1 MTPPNK
7 LEQLEEFQDA
17 LQSEEGLE
25 RLRAMQYLQQMNN
38 QGLIGL
44 PIVRGRSSPT
54 QSTPFGMM
62 AAKEGGPIV
71 HQFSGG
77 MGNTMSQLIE
87 QVKEKQ
93 PEFFEGDGVG
103 EATTVGRRVPFLG
116 GSGVAYPDPNISQ
129 AQVKQESSL
138 TDLNA
143 DVLSRNGEGSIFSY
157 GNKNY
162 QASSEGPT
170 LIHSLTQEGIRN
182 RATQG
187 GLIDYEGRAPVN
199 LSPPDVRLTNP
210 LEARQST
217 PALVRPETIQPIS
230 DQAMVPQTVLNQPQ
244 VIPPLS
250 GPNIQGFKS
259 KEIAMTHARENPNQQ
274 PGLINV
280 YQLPDG
286 SWDYQRVDRGPTPLG
301 LLTMR
306 RNPITKEYEGY
317 RDPNLAL
324 AGGGGYVLDLAGGGS
339 IADTA
344 QGLAGFG
351 RHGDN
356 MLVHMNPEEVEGLM
370 SLGNITVNPVTGLPE
385 AFSIGRIFRP
395 IRKAVSAVTKPIRN
409 IVKSKAF
416 KAIAPLALA
425 VAAPYALG
433 ALFPATFGAGA
444 GLLSTSGA
452 LGYGL
457 ATGLGSFAGNLLAGA
472 RPGDALR
479 QGLMSGATGGIFKGI
494 GSGNWMG
501 PGTTGISPTSS
512 QKFLDISKTNL
523 KPPVDSMGSGGFSQ
537 APTYSLAG
545 QNVAKAPVIGENI
558 LADASKNPIWGAS
571 ARGPVTIADK
581 FNIPQGGVGSLK
593 QASSEFI
600 VPEGVRGAGSPLG
613 TVDLSKQAID
623 IGAINPVTGEKL
635 PPLSGFTDYNLT
647 RPDINIPSLTADQT
661 ASLAREPF
669 TFGQKV
675 GQIGRKIVDDYSNWQ
690 GAAKLVGM
698 DLMQPDWDQV
708 YTSEKAMEDQLT
720 DLGYTVD
727 TGFGGQVVIRDPA
740 GKTLPSNLTIEEI
753 LNRALG
759 KSPRTTLVS
768 RYGFAPTINT
778 KHGGGLGSLVHRQ
791 YGDKIGT
798 PDQLGNILYNQDK
811 IKEVAENYEG
821 FGGAT
826 GRVSDAR
833 HMAVGNELSKT
844 LSPGIVPDWVG
855 DALSM
860 GILSS
865 KEVIDLIKRGFTKEN
880 WEEVKEDVLAN
891 WKGTFKTPNTET
903 IEDVYANVYEENP
916 LIPKARG
923 GDFSGRVEG
932 EGHGM
937 EDNVYMPIVD
947 RKQQQQVGTLAVSP
961 SEYVVDA
968 HTMSALGN
976 GNADQGAKVMD
987 AVVESV
993 RKKAYGTV
1001 RQPNEIDGLAALQPM
1016 MAGV

>member
-44 PIVRGRSSPT
+44 PIVRRYGGGSGGSGGSGGASSYVNPIRYDRPNLVPQIINQESGDPLDVQPTSSSINIPIAAQGNLELDAASITPIEEIAPSAGESLLNVGISSPT

-62 AAKEGGPIV
+62 AAKEGGYI
-71 HQFSGG
+71 
-77 MGNTMSQLIE
+77 I
-87 QVKEKQ
+87 
-93 PEFFEGDGVG
+93 
-103 EATTVGRRVPFLG
+103 
-116 GSGVAYPDPNISQ
+116 
-129 AQVKQESSL
+129 
-138 TDLNA
+138 
-143 DVLSRNGEGSIFSY
+143 
-157 GNKNY
+157 
-162 QASSEGPT
+162 
-170 LIHSLTQEGIRN
+170 
-182 RATQG
+182 
-187 GLIDYEGRAPVN
+187 
-199 LSPPDVRLTNP
+199 
-210 LEARQST
+210 
-217 PALVRPETIQPIS
+217 
-230 DQAMVPQTVLNQPQ
+230 
-244 VIPPLS
+244 
-250 GPNIQGFKS
+250 
-259 KEIAMTHARENPNQQ
+259 
-274 PGLINV
+274 
-280 YQLPDG
+280 
-286 SWDYQRVDRGPTPLG
+286 
-301 LLTMR
+301 
-306 RNPITKEYEGY
+306 
-317 RDPNLAL
+317 
-324 AGGGGYVLDLAGGGS
+324 DLAGGGS

-395 IRKAVSAVTKPIRN
+395 IRKAVSAITKPIRK

-433 ALFPATFGAGA
+433 ALAPGVFGAGA
-444 GLLSTSGA
+444 GALSTSGA

-523 KPPVDSMGSGGFSQ
+523 KPPVQSMGSGGFSQ
-537 APTYSLAG
+537 
-545 QNVAKAPVIGENI
+545 NVAQIGGDI
-558 LADASKNPIWGAS
+558 TKTAG
-571 ARGPVTIADK
+571 
-581 FNIPQGGVGSLK
+581 IPGL
-593 QASSEFI
+593 
-600 VPEGVRGAGSPLG
+600 
-613 TVDLSKQAID
+613 
-623 IGAINPVTGEKL
+623 N
-635 PPLSGFTDYNLT
+635 LSGAPMYGTEAITKPPVLGDVVQGTTVFNQPGPLRVPIDKSVEGPIKQIIPTPKIETSSISLMDKLKG
-647 RPDINIPSLTADQT
+647 IPS
-661 ASLAREPF
+661 
-669 TFGQKV
+669 
-675 GQIGRKIVDDYSNWQ
+675 QIAQDYGNWK

-708 YTSEKAMEDQLT
+708 YTSEKAMLDQLT
-720 DLGYTVD
+720 DIGYTVD
-727 TGFGGQVVIRDPA
+727 TRFGGQVVIRDPA
-740 GKTLPSNLTIEEI
+740 GKIIPSDLTTEEI
-753 LNRALG
+753 FNRAIG

-865 KEVIDLIKRGFTKEN
+865 KEVIDLIKRGFTNEN

-891 WKGTFKTPNTET
+891 WKGTFETPNIDT
-903 IEDVYANVYEENP
+903 IEDVYANVYKENP
-916 LIPKARG
+916 LITKARG

-987 AVVESV
+987 AVVEGV

>member
-71 HQFSGG
+71 HQFFGG
-77 MGNTMSQLIE
+77 QGNTISQLIE
-87 QVKEKQ
+87 QVKKENLLQ
-93 PEFFEGDGVG
+93 GDNVNPEGNIVYTGTSDGSGVS
-103 EATTVGRRVPFLG
+103 ATARRVPFLG

-143 DVLSRNGEGSIFSY
+143 DVLSRNGEGAIFSY
-157 GNKNY
+157 GNQNY

-182 RATQG
+182 RAIQG
-187 GLIDYEGRAPVN
+187 GLIDYAGREPVN

-210 LEARQST
+210 VEKEIDTGSRDYPNLIELRVEQDPNYTGPYIEKESPKGFVNQLGRPADLSNAFKQSDPNAPYGYVEYT
-217 PALVRPETIQPIS
+217 PPFIGGGMIPSPI
-230 DQAMVPQTVLNQPQ
+230 MVPADEFGNP
-244 VIPPLS
+244 IPPNTGL
-250 GPNIQGFKS
+250 KR
-259 KEIAMTHARENPNQQ
+259 AM
-274 PGLINV
+274 
-280 YQLPDG
+280 
-286 SWDYQRVDRGPTPLG
+286 
-301 LLTMR
+301 
-306 RNPITKEYEGY
+306 
-317 RDPNLAL
+317 

-433 ALFPATFGAGA
+433 ALAPGVFGTGATMFGGA
-444 GLLSTSGA
+444 LSTSGA

-479 QGLMSGATGGIFKGI
+479 QGLMSGATGGLFKGL

-501 PGTTGISPTSS
+501 TGG
-512 QKFLDISKTNL
+512 Q
-523 KPPVDSMGSGGFSQ
+523 PPVSIPGKVTQVGPGVKNI
-537 APTYSLAG
+537 
-545 QNVAKAPVIGENI
+545 NVAQTAGKAPVTGGNPFAAAQQAKVAEQAAQQAAEVSKIGSNI
-558 LADASKNPIWGAS
+558 LTTP
-571 ARGPVTIADK
+571 
-581 FNIPQGGVGSLK
+581 GG
-593 QASSEFI
+593 
-600 VPEGVRGAGSPLG
+600 PEGYVGGLQPTITAEGVPTNIAQNLSTPKFSNIQFTTEGVPSAPEATRESLFSSRLSPSGGSPVPG
-613 TVDLSKQAID
+613 TGSIWDKTKQ
-623 IGAINPVTGEKL
+623 
-635 PPLSGFTDYNLT
+635 
-647 RPDINIPSLTADQT
+647 
-661 ASLAREPF
+661 
-669 TFGQKV
+669 V
-675 GQIGRKIVDDYSNWQ
+675 GQDIYKDYGNWK

-708 YTSEKAMEDQLT
+708 YASEKAMEDQLT

-740 GKTLPSNLTIEEI
+740 GQTLPSNLTIEEI

-768 RYGFAPTINT
+768 RYGFAPTVDT